1 MCDDDD
7 LSKQLTME
15 TIQIVR
21 RPCLS
26 LHKESRKTQQLKI
39 FSSLYHRLT
48 QKTMATVGGVRE
60 VEATANNQEIVNLAR
75 FAVDEH
81 NKKQVGT

>member
-1 MCDDDD
+1 MCVA
-7 LSKQLTME
+7 L
-15 TIQIVR
+15 V
-21 RPCLS
+21 
-26 LHKESRKTQQLKI
+26 SRSIRKVEKHNLK
-39 FSSLYHRLT
+39 SSHRFIIRLT
-48 QKTMATVGGVRE
+48 QKTMATLGGVRN

>member
-1 MCDDDD
+1 
-7 LSKQLTME
+7 
-15 TIQIVR
+15 
-21 RPCLS
+21 
-26 LHKESRKTQQLKI
+26 
-39 FSSLYHRLT
+39 
-48 QKTMATVGGVRE
+48 MATVGGVRE